1 MNWSTILKG
10 TSTTKKNSNVD
21 SLIDWNSVLH
31 TLLSRGTQILITTGI
46 FFLIWRIG
54 KRLLT
59 RYLLKNP
66 KFQEH
71 MTGRKRTLAQLGV
84 ALFQYT
90 ILLKD
95 YFFLRQTFLY
105 YFLYNKYIPAV
116 YFLINLLFYKNYLIY
131 QSYWF
136 FYNF

>member
-31 TLLSRGTQILITTGI
+31 TLLGRGTQILITTGI

-71 MTGRKRTLAQLGV
+71 MTGRKRAT
-84 ALFQYT
+84 
-90 ILLKD
+90 
-95 YFFLRQTFLY
+95 
-105 YFLYNKYIPAV
+105 P
-116 YFLINLLFYKNYLIY
+116 
-131 QSYWF
+131 S
-136 FYNF
+136 